1 MKKIIALILALA
13 MVLCVFTACAAK
25 AEPAEAEQTAAPA
38 AEETAAETTEAEEPA
53 AEEPAA
59 EEEKQLKIAGIVF
72 KDEFTMKMVQQGY
85 QDAADKYG
93 VELVIGNS
101 MGDLANEQQLV
112 YSYMDMGVD
121 GIAITPYSEE
131 ASIPILKEAYDKG
144 IEVAVA
150 NIKLNDCDFVCGGFT
165 SQDLLNGQ
173 KLGQF
178 TAEYLKN
185 KYDNDL
191 KIAIM
196 DFDATIPE
204 QSKARYGGFLSALEE
219 AGVKYEIVAQQSSTS
234 KNDNVPIVEAM
245 LAGAPDCNV
254 FYCTSAAFTNVV
266 VQVVM
271 NMGLSDKITVVGYDM
286 GEQTATQLLDET
298 SPLYCSLEQDMYTMG
313 YKAVEQIVKTIRGE
327 QTECPRG
334 DTVYLEGIIHS
345 KEDTAEVQQWLDN
358 FYQLSS
364 K

>member
-1 MKKIIALILALA
+1 MKKVLAIVLTLAL
-13 MVLCVFTACAAK
+13 VLSMFAACGSSKPAPTEAA
-25 AEPAEAEQTAAPA
+25 PAEAATTAVP
-38 AEETAAETTEAEEPA
+38 EETK
-53 AEEPAA
+53 A
-59 EEEKQLKIAGIVF
+59 EEEKLTIAGIVF

-85 QDAADKYG
+85 EDAAADYG
-93 VELVIGNS
+93 VDLVIGNS

-112 YSYMDMGVD
+112 YSYIDMGVD

-150 NIKLNDCDFVCGGFT
+150 NIKLNDASFVCGGFT

-173 KLGQF
+173 KLGDF
-178 TAEYLKN
+178 TAKYLTDKHG
-185 KYDNDL
+185 NDL

-196 DFDATIPE
+196 DFDAAIPE
-204 QSKARYGGFLSALEE
+204 QSKARYGGFLQKLEE
-219 AGVKYEIVAQQSSTS
+219 AGVSYEIVAQQSSTS

-245 LAGAPDCNV
+245 LAGAPNCNV
-254 FYCTSAAFTNVV
+254 FFCTSAAFTNVV

-271 NMGLSDKITVVGYDM
+271 NMGLSDQITVVGYDM

-298 SPLYCSLEQDMYTMG
+298 SPLYCTLEQDMYTMG
-313 YKAVEQIVKTIRGE
+313 YKAVEQLVRTLRGE
-327 QTECPRG
+327 ETECPRG

-345 KEDTAEVQQWLDN
+345 KENLAGVQEWLDR
-358 FYQLSS
+358 YYELSNG
-364 K
+364 

>member
-1 MKKIIALILALA
+1 MKKIVAFFLALSMA
-13 MVLCVFTACAAK
+13 VVMLAGCGASQTPTTTEAPK
-25 AEPAEAEQTAAPA
+25 AETKAAPA
-38 AEETAAETTEAEEPA
+38 AETEQKE
-53 AEEPAA
+53 
-59 EEEKQLKIAGIVF
+59 LTIAGIVF

-85 QDAADKYG
+85 EDAAKDYG
-93 VELVIGNS
+93 VNIVIGNS

-112 YSYMDMGVD
+112 YSYIDMGVD

-131 ASIPILKEAYDKG
+131 ASIPI
-144 IEVAVA
+144 
-150 NIKLNDCDFVCGGFT
+150 IKLNDASFVCGGFT

-173 KLGQF
+173 KLGDY
-178 TAEYLKN
+178 TSKYLSD
-185 KYDNDL
+185 KYGNDL

-204 QSKARYGGFLSALEE
+204 QSKARYGGFLEKLTAN
-219 AGVKYEIVAQQSSTS
+219 GVNYEIVAQQSSTS

-286 GEQTATQLLDET
+286 GEQTATQLLDEN
-298 SPLYCSLEQDMYTMG
+298 SPLYCTLEQDMYTMG
-313 YKAVEQIVKTIRGE
+313 YKAVEQLVKTLRGE
-327 QTECPRG
+327 ETECPRG

-345 KEDTAEVQQWLDN
+345 KEDLPEVQTWLDGYYKLAN
-358 FYQLSS
+358 S
-364 K
+364 

>member
-1 MKKIIALILALA
+1 MKKIIAFFLA
-13 MVLCVFTACAAK
+13 MSMVVVMLAGCGTAKPAATTAEVPKTETK
-25 AEPAEAEQTAAPA
+25 AATEAAPA
-38 AEETAAETTEAEEPA
+38 AEPEQKELT
-53 AEEPAA
+53 
-59 EEEKQLKIAGIVF
+59 IAGIVF

-85 QDAADKYG
+85 EDAARDYG
-93 VELVIGNS
+93 VNIVIGNS

-112 YSYMDMGVD
+112 YSYIDMGVD

-150 NIKLNDCDFVCGGFT
+150 NIKLNDASFVCGGFT

-173 KLGQF
+173 KLGDY
-178 TAEYLKN
+178 TAKYLSD
-185 KYDNDL
+185 KYGNDL

-196 DFDATIPE
+196 DFDAAIPE
-204 QSKARYGGFLSALEE
+204 QSKARYGGFLEE
-219 AGVKYEIVAQQSSTS
+219 LTANGVNYEIVAQQSSTS

-254 FYCTSAAFTNVV
+254 FFCTSAAFTNVV

-286 GEQTATQLLDET
+286 GEQTATQILDEK
-298 SPLYCSLEQDMYTMG
+298 SPLYCTLEQDMYTMG
-313 YKAVEQIVKTIRGE
+313 YKAVEQLARTLRGE
-327 QTECPRG
+327 ETECPRG

-345 KEDTAEVQQWLDN
+345 KEDLAGVQTWLDGYYKLAN
-358 FYQLSS
+358 S
-364 K
+364 